1 MLTLGPNFV
10 CVLVLVCGRYVA
22 SVDREGVAKLSL
34 IDVALDHAY
43 ATPSGACY
51 CFRIFSEMH
60 DREAITIQGAI
71 GMPRATVRARRNE
84 GRGGGGLCVC
94 TCVQARADMMPF
106 PDLSLCLI

>member
-1 MLTLGPNFV
+1 
-10 CVLVLVCGRYVA
+10 VA

-71 GMPRATVRARRNE
+71 GMPRATVRAMLIGMGR
-84 GRGGGGLCVC
+84 RGGGLF
-94 TCVQARADMMPF
+94 MHMPA
-106 PDLSLCLI
+106 

>member
-1 MLTLGPNFV
+1 M
-10 CVLVLVCGRYVA
+10 
-22 SVDREGVAKLSL
+22 DREGVAKLSL

-71 GMPRATVRARRNE
+71 GMPRATVRARKHWE
-84 GRGGGGLCVC
+84 WAEEGGGCVC
-94 TCVQARADMMPF
+94 MCAGFVSVHDVAPRSVSVPG
-106 PDLSLCLI
+106 LSLVSTCAHMRV